1 MIGAEN
7 WLILFFKKEK
17 LIRYIYARYVF
28 KRIYTVILF
37 LLLILCPIQMFAW
50 EGCSM
55 KTWTMTSNVTP
66 IAEVNRYDDN
76 KNDAKQCAPSPF
88 SPSVLA
94 PQSPCCQKSQSQHW
108 HDARIHAARQADGNK
123 SPPALHSQHRHRLMG
138 TCLLCN
144 QCSLGSANMALSHI
158 AENKFLTIL
167 PPSCDTQMM
176 YSDNV
181 VKNLK
186 NSIF

>member
-1 MIGAEN
+1 
-7 WLILFFKKEK
+7 
-17 LIRYIYARYVF
+17 
-28 KRIYTVILF
+28 
-37 LLLILCPIQMFAW
+37 MFAW

-108 HDARIHAARQADGNK
+108 HDARIHAAR
-123 SPPALHSQHRHRLMG
+123 
-138 TCLLCN
+138 
-144 QCSLGSANMALSHI
+144 HI

-167 PPSCDTQMM
+167 PPTCDTQMM

-181 VKNLK
+181 VQNLK